1 MKPLDETD
9 RSLVAVLASGLP
21 LVPEPYAE
29 IGSRIG
35 ITEADVIARLRRLD
49 DMGVIKRFGIVV
61 QHRELGFKANAMTV
75 WDVPDDVVSELGRVL
90 AAYEFVTLCYRRPR
104 RLPHWPYNL
113 FCMVHGKD
121 RNQVRAQIAELNEQ
135 TDAGSYPNAVLFSR
149 KRFKQCGAK
158 YGAAKETADIIPL
171 DPNDRRIINNLQGGF
186 PICNR
191 PFASAGTELGLSEA
205 NMIRHI
211 RGMCD
216 SGVLSRFGPLY
227 NAERMGGDVILA
239 AMAVPADRFDVVA
252 ETVNAH
258 PEVAHN
264 YARDHRLNMWF
275 VISAERAAWID
286 AVVAEIEAETGLH
299 VYPMPK
305 EEEFFIGLKVTV

>member
-1 MKPLDETD
+1 MKPLDDTD
-9 RSLVAVLASGLP
+9 RALVAVLASGLP

-29 IGSRIG
+29 VGSRIG
-35 ITEADVIARLRRLD
+35 ITESDVIARLSRLD

-61 QHRELGFKANAMTV
+61 QHRELGFNANAMVV
-75 WDVPDDVVSELGRVL
+75 WDVPDEAISELGRVL
-90 AAYEFVTLCYRRPR
+90 AAFEFVTLCYRRPR
-104 RLPHWPYNL
+104 RLPRWPYNL

-121 RNQVRAQIAELNEQ
+121 RNDVRAQIARLNAE
-135 TDAGSYPNAVLFSR
+135 TDAGSYPNAILFSR

-158 YGAAKETADIIPL
+158 YDTTKESADIIPL
-171 DPNDRRIINNLQGGF
+171 DLNDRRIINNLQGGF
-186 PICNR
+186 PVCNR
-191 PFASAGTELGLSEA
+191 PFASAGADLSLSEA
-205 NMIRHI
+205 DMISHI
-211 RGMCD
+211 SGMCD

-239 AMAVPADRFDVVA
+239 AMAVPPDRFDEVA

-275 VISAERAAWID
+275 VISAERAAWIE
-286 AVVAEIEAETGLH
+286 AVVAEIEEETGLH

-305 EEEFFIGLKVTV
+305 EEEYFIGLKVTV